1 MLPFY
6 GNQENDEFYLATKE
20 YEVRDLILH
29 LGLRLKLFLDMVPS
43 SPADANARCVD
54 VLACFSRDDQKRNG
68 WEPEGS
74 GIRSIEA
81 VPKMKSYRRCDLKIQ
96 PYPFSFFFFAVLKSK
111 KISQEI

>member
-1 MLPFY
+1 
-6 GNQENDEFYLATKE
+6 
-20 YEVRDLILH
+20 
-29 LGLRLKLFLDMVPS
+29 MVPS
-43 SPADANARCVD
+43 SPVDANARCVD

-96 PYPFSFFFFAVLKSK
+96 PYPFSFFFCRAEIEKNKPGDIKIKFPESK
-111 KISQEI
+111 KMSSKFTSCRQKIKCRNFGKSSFN